1 MSDDMSKPKNPY
13 ANNDYEVGKGKPPL
27 HSRWQPGQCPNRKGR
42 PKGTKNFD
50 TDLDEELRERIPL
63 TENGRRKMI
72 SKQRAF
78 IKRMVSDAIQGDA
91 KAGAMLQACILR
103 KMAKEG
109 DEGVSHLS
117 PQDQDILDEFL
128 RRNLPKPQKSG
139 GQADE

>member
-1 MSDDMSKPKNPY
+1 MTDEPPKRQNPY
-13 ANNDYEVGKGKPPL
+13 ADNDYAIGKGKPPK
-27 HSRWQPGQCPNRKGR
+27 HSRWQPGECPNRKGR

-63 TENGRRKMI
+63 IENGRKKMI

-103 KMAKEG
+103 KMAREG
-109 DEGVSHLS
+109 DAEVSQMS

-139 GQADE
+139 GAEDE

>member
-1 MSDDMSKPKNPY
+1 MSDKPSKPKNPY
-13 ANNDYEVGKGKPPL
+13 ADNDYEVGKGKPPL
-27 HSRWQPGQCPNRKGR
+27 HTRWQTGECPNRKGR

-63 TENGRRKMI
+63 KENGRRKMI

-78 IKRMVSDAIQGDA
+78 IKRLVSDAIEGDA

-103 KMAKEG
+103 KMSKEG
-109 DEGVSHLS
+109 DEEVTHLT

-128 RRNLPKPQKSG
+128 RRNLPKPQRPEVNK
-139 GQADE
+139 DE

>member
-1 MSDDMSKPKNPY
+1 MTDESQKPKNPY
-13 ANNDYEVGKGKPPL
+13 ADNDYEVGKGKPPK
-27 HSRWQPGQCPNRKGR
+27 HTRWQPGQCPNRRGR

-50 TDLDEELRERIPL
+50 TDLDEELRERISL
-63 TENGRRKMI
+63 TENGRKKMI

-103 KMAKEG
+103 KMAREG
-109 DEGVSHLS
+109 DAEINQMS

-139 GQADE
+139 GAEDE